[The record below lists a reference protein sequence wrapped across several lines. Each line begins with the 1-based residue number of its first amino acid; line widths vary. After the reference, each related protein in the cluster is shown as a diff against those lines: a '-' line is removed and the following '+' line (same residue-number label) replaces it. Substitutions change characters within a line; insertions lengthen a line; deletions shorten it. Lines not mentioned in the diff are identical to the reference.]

1 MASLFGSSIV
11 LGSQQRALFMALK
24 VGAYDGGSLMVQSY
38 CQRTEIKRAKKERV
52 RNGEERSFFVF
63 LKTAEAF
70 KRLF

>member
-38 CQRTEIKRAKKERV
+38 CQRTEIKSKERV
-52 RNGEERSFFVF
+52 SKKWRGKEFFRF
-63 LKTAEAF
+63 CF
-70 KRLF
+70 F

>member
-38 CQRTEIKRAKKERV
+38 CQRTEIKRAKKE
-52 RNGEERSFFVF
+52 
-63 LKTAEAF
+63 
-70 KRLF
+70 